1 MTRAFRPLIASVA
14 GAALLSATM
23 SAPIAAQTV
32 AGAEGSQLDIPS
44 NVQLLG
50 NTAPNVY
57 RPSATV
63 NGEIITATDVE
74 QRLALVR
81 MANNGQ
87 LPEAEMPRLRVQI
100 FTTIIDE
107 VLKIQEA
114 KSLRIEVTEAEVS
127 EQYERI
133 AASFRMTPAQFTQ
146 HLANNGASE
155 RAMRFQIRS
164 EIAWQNLLARNIE
177 PFTAVSE
184 EEVRSIAERLQGM
197 RGTDEVRVGE
207 IYMRADASNIAAV
220 GENMRRMMEQLG
232 QGASFPAYARQF
244 SEATTS
250 ATGGDLGWVRP
261 AQLPPTLA
269 AATARMQP
277 GQLAGPIEVP
287 GGLSIIYLIDK
298 RQVLTADPRD
308 TTLTM
313 KQLTLAFPTGTTEAQ
328 ATALAS
334 RFASETQRIAGCGQ
348 ADAAATTLGATVTNH
363 DQLPMR
369 DLPPQLQQSLGQ
381 LQIGQVTP
389 LFGSPTEGVSVLVL
403 CGRDAPDAVSV
414 PSTDAIAASIREDRV
429 NRRAAR
435 YLRDLR
441 RDAVIEYS

>member
-1 MTRAFRPLIASVA
+1 MT
-14 GAALLSATM
+14 
-23 SAPIAAQTV
+23 APVGAQTV
-32 AGAEGSQLDIPS
+32 GSGGADAGQLDIPS

-100 FTTIIDE
+100 FTTLIDE

-146 HLANNGASE
+146 HLITNGASE

-244 SEATTS
+244 SEAST
-250 ATGGDLGWVRP
+250 AAVGGDLGWVR
-261 AQLPPTLA
+261 AGQLP
-269 AATARMQP
+269 
-277 GQLAGPIEVP
+277 
-287 GGLSIIYLIDK
+287 D
-298 RQVLTADPRD
+298 
-308 TTLTM
+308 
-313 KQLTLAFPTGTTEAQ
+313 
-328 ATALAS
+328 AL
-334 RFASETQRIAGCGQ
+334 GQ
-348 ADAAATTLGATVTNH
+348 AVTEIGRWANRGTDPDPGRLLHPLSDGQAPGADRRPARCDAQPETASARFSARNH
-363 DQLPMR
+363 TST
-369 DLPPQLQQSLGQ
+369 SLR
-381 LQIGQVTP
+381 T
-389 LFGSPTEGVSVLVL
+389 
-403 CGRDAPDAVSV
+403 
-414 PSTDAIAASIREDRV
+414 
-429 NRRAAR
+429 RRAFCPADSNDCR
-435 YLRDLR
+435 LRTSR
-441 RDAVIEYS
+441 CRGR